1 MNSHRNSRHPYGLTL
16 RVVEQGIGSQKG
28 SNGDETIAGIGTEI
42 RFSPNILDTYHYDGW
57 KPVHYDLLV
66 VCAAVEFADRQC
78 RRSATRWSRPFQI
91 TLPVLELAAWQQP
104 EVQTHLQN
112 TLRHL
117 TGDEWR
123 FFFVQAADSAVN
135 GTRQCTLP
143 FPNNKEFAIAY
154 SDGLDSRCVSSLF
167 DAGDSAVRIRVTD
180 NKDPIRDGEQPFDR
194 ISFTVTAASSRESG
208 MRSRGFKF
216 AAIAAIAG
224 HLSNVGKI
232 IVPESGQDALGPVLL
247 PLHNIY
253 ADYRNHPTFFRKME
267 RFIKVL
273 LGYSV
278 AYNQPRLWHTKG
290 ETIRAFLA
298 QSGTGRESLLSTRSC
313 WQQRWNVRFGGK
325 LWQCGLCAGC
335 LLRRMSMHGAGV
347 EEPADTYTI
356 GDLTA
361 PRYEAAIPR
370 GDCKRLSGTLVE
382 YGIVGAGHLQQLAEM
397 AALSDTALRLH
408 VFEIARATGSSE
420 QDTGKALRR
429 LLLQHAGEWRDYVSA
444 QGERSFISNWTKGVR
459 HGRSE

>member
-1 MNSHRNSRHPYGLTL
+1 MKGQVCEFHRNSRHPYGLTL
-16 RVVEQGIGSQKG
+16 RVVEQRIGSQNG

-66 VCAAVEFADRQC
+66 VCAAVEFADCQC

-123 FFFVQAADSAVN
+123 FFFVQAVDSAVN
-135 GTRQCTLP
+135 GTRQGTLP

-180 NKDPIRDGEQPFDR
+180 NKDSIRDGEQPFDR
-194 ISFTVTAASSRESG
+194 IPFTVTAASSRESS

-232 IVPESGQDALGPVLL
+232 IVPESGQDALVLFCC
-247 PLHNIY
+247 
-253 ADYRNHPTFFRKME
+253 R
-267 RFIKVL
+267 
-273 LGYSV
+273 
-278 AYNQPRLWHTKG
+278 
-290 ETIRAFLA
+290 
-298 QSGTGRESLLSTRSC
+298 
-313 WQQRWNVRFGGK
+313 
-325 LWQCGLCAGC
+325 
-335 LLRRMSMHGAGV
+335 
-347 EEPADTYTI
+347 YTI
-356 GDLTA
+356 SMRTTA
-361 PRYEAAIPR
+361 IIP
-370 GDCKRLSGTLVE
+370 L
-382 YGIVGAGHLQQLAEM
+382 
-397 AALSDTALRLH
+397 
-408 VFEIARATGSSE
+408 SSE
-420 QDTGKALRR
+420 RWSVSSRCCSDIRSPIISPGFGTPKARR
-429 LLLQHAGEWRDYVSA
+429 LGPFSLSRE
-444 QGERSFISNWTKGVR
+444 QGENLY
-459 HGRSE
+459 